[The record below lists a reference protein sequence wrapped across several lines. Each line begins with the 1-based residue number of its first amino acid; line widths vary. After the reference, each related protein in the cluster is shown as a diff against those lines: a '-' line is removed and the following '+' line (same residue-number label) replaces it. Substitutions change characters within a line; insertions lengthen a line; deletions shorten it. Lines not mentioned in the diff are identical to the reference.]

1 MAIGKQKKNIKK
13 NKGATRNRRSE
24 KKSNN
29 GQKKK
34 NKKASNDLQNT
45 PQKTRL
51 SNMNHTNMG
60 VLACSGRV
68 SVFCSTSGA
77 CRVIVGKT

>member
-34 NKKASNDLQNT
+34 
-45 PQKTRL
+45 KTKRQAITCKTL
-51 SNMNHTNMG
+51 HRKLKIKQHEPHKYGCTR
-60 VLACSGRV
+60 VLRK
-68 SVFCSTSGA
+68 
-77 CRVIVGKT
+77 GKRILLH